1 MAAKVRGYGQ
11 SWDSNFQHP
20 RVTISR
26 QLGDRSSVN
35 IFSGEPPLPAVTHT
49 WNLPGRS
56 LNPARPTLEPGAAP
70 GATGAGPAPI
80 LAMATRHFRPE
91 VSRAE
96 AAEIGRAHV

>member
-70 GATGAGPAPI
+70 GATGAGPDISA
-80 LAMATRHFRPE
+80 
-91 VSRAE
+91 S
-96 AAEIGRAHV
+96 